1 MGQNKNMM
9 PDGKI
14 YDMNEVNK
22 NVDVVNSLVS
32 DIQKNLNQNYER

>member
-1 MGQNKNMM
+1 M

>member
-1 MGQNKNMM
+1 M

-22 NVDVVNSLVS
+22 NIDVVNELA
-32 DIQKNLNQNYER
+32 DNIYKNLS